1 MSRTNE
7 KPMKPDTTKLTIRLP
22 REQVEFLKAFAEAN
36 GLTATEV
43 LARYLR
49 RLQGLSSIELSPEVR
64 EFVGSIPP
72 GFDRE
77 AARAAHLEE
86 KYGR

>member
-1 MSRTNE
+1 MSRTTK

-43 LARYLR
+43 IARYLQHLAER
-49 RLQGLSSIELSPEVR
+49 RLDTLSPEVR
-64 EFVGSIPP
+64 EFVGSIPAD
-72 GFDRE
+72 FDWE
-77 AARAAHLEE
+77 AERAAHLEE